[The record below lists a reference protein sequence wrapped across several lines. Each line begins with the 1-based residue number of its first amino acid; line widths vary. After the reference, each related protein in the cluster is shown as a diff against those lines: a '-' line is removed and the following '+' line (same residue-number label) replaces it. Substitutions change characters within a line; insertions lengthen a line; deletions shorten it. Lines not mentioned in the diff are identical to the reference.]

1 MIHPLSRP
9 HVSILG
15 APTLDRVDDVVF
27 VCRYFTHCLSCTF
40 CEDACC
46 KHGVDVDEPTMLR
59 ILAHG
64 SAIEDAIGVPR
75 DAWFLPDLVVDSE
88 HPGGRYTRTRVRDGY
103 CVFRTPSARGCALHR
118 HALASGI
125 DYHDLKPMVSAL
137 FPLTFDEGLL
147 HASTEVEDGTL
158 ICGGEG
164 PTLYRGARE
173 ELAYYFGEALV
184 RELDTLDLKCPNRA

>member
-1 MIHPLSRP
+1 MIHALSRP

-15 APTLDRVDDVVF
+15 APTLGRVDDVIF
-27 VCRYFTHCLSCTF
+27 VRRYFTRCLECTF

-64 SAIEDAIGVPR
+64 TAIERAIGVPR
-75 DAWFLPDLVVDSE
+75 DAWFLPDLLLDSE
-88 HPGGRYTRTRVRDGY
+88 HPGGRYTRTRVRGGY

-137 FPLTFDEGLL
+137 FPLTFDEGVL
-147 HASTEVEDGTL
+147 HPSTEVEDGTL
-158 ICGGEG
+158 ICGGDG

-173 ELAYYFGEALV
+173 ELAYYFGDALV
-184 RELDTLDLKCPNRA
+184 RELDALDVKCPRA

>member
-9 HVSILG
+9 HVSIFG
-15 APTLDRVDDVVF
+15 APTLGRVDAAIF
-27 VCRYFTHCLSCTF
+27 VYRYFTRCLACTF

-64 SAIEDAIGVPR
+64 SAIERAIGVPR

-103 CVFRTPSARGCALHR
+103 CVFRAPGARGCALHR
-118 HALASGI
+118 HALASGT
-125 DYHDLKPMVSAL
+125 DYHDLKPVVSAL

-147 HASTEVEDGTL
+147 HPSTEVEDGTL

-164 PTLYRGARE
+164 PTLYRGARP
-173 ELAYYFGEALV
+173 ELTYYFGEPLV
-184 RELDTLDLKCPNRA
+184 RELDAIESVTPA